1 MTENWDRYHPWGRC
15 KVYAAF
21 PWFRDDLWRLSKR
34 CGNRVTDQP
43 SLGHHNI
50 WRVPQLRATL
60 TRGEGIYR
68 TPLLQRCEKLR
79 IIPKR
84 RTATEL
90 LHNFTRSKGSNS
102 HPCTRVT
109 VIWAIK
115 DGTSVWNMCISLPFT
130 SVDPTPR
137 ASYHSMIWFIW
148 AFAMFACGAPKFLAK
163 AYLSHPCSFETFFD

>member
-21 PWFRDDLWRLSKR
+21 PWFRDGLWRLSKR

-90 LHNFTRSKGSNS
+90 LHNFTRSKGSTQFTSLHQGYSYLSNQGWDLGVKHVYFFTLHLGGS
-102 HPCTRVT
+102 HSSC
-109 VIWAIK
+109 I
-115 DGTSVWNMCISLPFT
+115 ISLDDMIYMGLRHVRLWGPKIPRQGLPLP
-130 SVDPTPR
+130 SV
-137 ASYHSMIWFIW
+137 
-148 AFAMFACGAPKFLAK
+148 
-163 AYLSHPCSFETFFD
+163 